1 MDLFFLIL
9 SGILAGGFASILGIG
24 GGILIVPLLS
34 LIFGLGMHTAI
45 GTSLLCVI
53 ATSMGATPYYI
64 QEGLTNIR
72 LGMNLELSTTLGAII
87 GGSLAGILKSETLSA
102 IFGILLFYIAFYMLL
117 KKSDPSV
124 FSGEAGRFSNYKVKN
139 IPLGMGICFFAGNFS
154 GLLGVGGGFL
164 KVPTMHFPMGIP
176 LKNAVATGNFMVSIT
191 ACAGALI
198 YYFRGDINPTV
209 AAPTIIGVLIGSF
222 LGSRLIYQLKAELIK
237 KIFIALL
244 LYSALRMLFLGFDF
258 HFFIF

>member
-24 GGILIVPLLS
+24 GGVLIVPMLS

-53 ATSMGATPYYI
+53 ATSVGAAPYYVK
-64 QEGLTNIR
+64 EGLTNIR
-72 LGMNLELSTTLGAII
+72 LGMSLELSTTLGAII
-87 GGSLAGILKSETLSA
+87 GGSLAGVLKSDTLSV
-102 IFGILLFYIAFYMLL
+102 IFGILLFYLGFYMFL
-117 KKSDPSV
+117 KKSDAQA
-124 FSGEAGRFSNYKVKN
+124 FSGEAGRFSNYEVKN

-164 KVPTMHFPMGIP
+164 KVPAMHFPMGIP

-198 YYFRGDINPTV
+198 YYFRGDINPQV
-209 AAPTIIGVLIGSF
+209 AAPTIIGILIGSF
-222 LGSRLIYQLKAELIK
+222 LGSRLIYHLKAELIK
-237 KIFIALL
+237 KIFVAVI
-244 LYSALRMLFLGFDF
+244 LYSALKMLFKGIGF